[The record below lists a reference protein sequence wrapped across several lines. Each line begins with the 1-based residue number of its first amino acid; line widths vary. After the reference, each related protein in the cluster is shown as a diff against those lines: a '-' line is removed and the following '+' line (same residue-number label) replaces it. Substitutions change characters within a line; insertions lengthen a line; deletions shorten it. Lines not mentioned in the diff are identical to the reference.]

1 MEWTLYS
8 SGEKMR
14 DEFRIVSNFYTPE
27 QLVEFNKYLERDA
40 EKCGAEDK
48 PSGDASKTL
57 DAYTVHWGHAKDYLG
72 KLEELTHHLNHYH
85 FGLDIYLMTG
95 YDCINY
101 NVYTADKLSEYTWHK
116 DGRLDAVS
124 DIKLTV
130 ILNAS
135 TEAYEGGDFELFLNG
150 PKKVLGFEP
159 GSFIVFP
166 SWIQHRVTP
175 VTKGV
180 RKTVSFWIQGP
191 RFK

>member
-1 MEWTLYS
+1 VEWLVCGS
-8 SGEKMR
+8 DKKMR
-14 DEFRIVSNFYTPE
+14 DEFRIVSNFYTQD
-27 QLVEFNKYLERDA
+27 QLLDINTYLEKDS
-40 EKCGAEDK
+40 EKCGAKDE
-48 PSGDASKTL
+48 PSADARKTL
-57 DAYTVHWGHAKDYLG
+57 DAHTVFWGHAKEYLG
-72 KLEELTHHLNHYH
+72 KMEELTHHLNRYH

-101 NVYTADKLSEYTWHK
+101 NVYTADKQSEYTWHK

-135 TEAYEGGDFELFLNG
+135 TESYEGGDFEFFLNG
-150 PKKVLGFEP
+150 PQKVLGFEP
-159 GSFIVFP
+159 GSFIIFP